1 MKFVILRIQRRK
13 KWNPLDM
20 IPVIVRDQD
29 VRLRSFSAIRRGPT
43 APQHAQ
49 PRAAIQNKLRAVR
62 SDQLQTRRI
71 AAVAPRRRVYRR
83 RRSAHAP
90 ETQFGDGIGHCSE
103 CKTPECRL
111 VPRQHAGNGKL
122 VSWSQRTEGAS
133 IDSRSRSV
141 IVPNKHRKG
150 LHRRHRAGRIRRM
163 AAHSHDHGHAGH
175 SHSPGH
181 SHPTLRPSVLGWA
194 MAATLGLV
202 VAEFFGGVL
211 GRSVAL
217 LNDAVHN
224 LSDVPTLGIS
234 YLAMRWAERPADS
247 EKTYGYHRA
256 GTLAAFTNAFVLV
269 LLSLWLG
276 YEAFERIRSPVAVV
290 ESWMI
295 WTSVAALVV
304 NGGITLALVRGRGDL
319 NLRSILVH
327 NFGDALSTFAIIAG
341 ALIIHATGASW
352 IDPLLGLAI
361 GLLVLWSSIGI
372 LRESSHILLE
382 GRPLDLRVEDVAR
395 AILTV
400 EGVEEVHD
408 VHLWS
413 LGGGHHAL
421 SLHARIPD
429 MHLDECERL
438 LVSIQRVAAK
448 EFGVEHTTV
457 QLERAGLP
465 AKSGYVMPERAKK

>member
-1 MKFVILRIQRRK
+1 ML
-13 KWNPLDM
+13 
-20 IPVIVRDQD
+20 
-29 VRLRSFSAIRRGPT
+29 G
-43 APQHAQ
+43 
-49 PRAAIQNKLRAVR
+49 
-62 SDQLQTRRI
+62 
-71 AAVAPRRRVYRR
+71 
-83 RRSAHAP
+83 
-90 ETQFGDGIGHCSE
+90 
-103 CKTPECRL
+103 
-111 VPRQHAGNGKL
+111 
-122 VSWSQRTEGAS
+122 
-133 IDSRSRSV
+133 
-141 IVPNKHRKG
+141 
-150 LHRRHRAGRIRRM
+150 
-163 AAHSHDHGHAGH
+163 HSHDDGPHHHHDGHEHGASH
-175 SHSPGH
+175 SHSHGYHPSHAGDSH
-181 SHPTLRPSVLGWA
+181 SAFRPSVLGWA
-194 MAATLGLV
+194 MVATLGLV
-202 VAEFFGGVL
+202 VAEVIGGIL
-211 GRSVAL
+211 GHSVAL

-224 LSDVPTLGIS
+224 LSDVPALGIS

-276 YEAFERIRSPVAVV
+276 YEAILRFRSPVKVV

-295 WTSVAALVV
+295 WTSVAALGV
-304 NGGITLALVRGRGDL
+304 NGGITLALVRGRRDL

-327 NFGDALSTFAIIAG
+327 NFGDALSNIAIIGG
-341 ALIIHATGASW
+341 AILIRMTGAHW

-361 GLLVLWSSIGI
+361 GLLVLWSSFGI

-382 GRPLDLRVEDVAR
+382 GRPPELRVEDVAR

-400 EGVEEVHD
+400 EGVQEVHD

-438 LVSIQRVAAK
+438 LAAIKRVAAMQ
-448 EFGVEHTTV
+448 FRIEHTTV

-465 AKSGYVMPERAKK
+465 AQSGYVMPEPAKK

>member
-1 MKFVILRIQRRK
+1 MAAHSHEH
-13 KWNPLDM
+13 
-20 IPVIVRDQD
+20 DQ
-29 VRLRSFSAIRRGPT
+29 S
-43 APQHAQ
+43 
-49 PRAAIQNKLRAVR
+49 
-62 SDQLQTRRI
+62 
-71 AAVAPRRRVYRR
+71 
-83 RRSAHAP
+83 
-90 ETQFGDGIGHCSE
+90 
-103 CKTPECRL
+103 
-111 VPRQHAGNGKL
+111 HAGH
-122 VSWSQRTEGAS
+122 W
-133 IDSRSRSV
+133 
-141 IVPNKHRKG
+141 
-150 LHRRHRAGRIRRM
+150 
-163 AAHSHDHGHAGH
+163 HSHDHGHAGQ
-175 SHSPGH
+175 

-202 VAEFFGGVL
+202 VAEIFGGIL

-224 LSDVPTLGIS
+224 LSDVPALGIS
-234 YLAMRWAERPADS
+234 YLAMRWAQRPADS
-247 EKTYGYHRA
+247 EKTNGYHRA
-256 GTLAAFTNAFVLV
+256 GTLAAYTNAFVLV

-276 YEAFERIRSPVAVV
+276 YEAFERFRSPVEVV

-295 WTSVAALVV
+295 WTSVGALAV

-327 NFGDALSTFAIIAG
+327 NFGDALSNIAIIAG
-341 ALIIHATGASW
+341 ALIIHATGAHW

-395 AILTV
+395 AILKI
-400 EGVEEVHD
+400 EGVQEVHD

-413 LGGGHHAL
+413 LGGGHNAL

-429 MHLDECERL
+429 MHLDECEL
-438 LVSIQRVAAK
+438 LLSSIKQIAAK

-465 AKSGYVMPERAKK
+465 AQSGYVMPEPAKK

>member
-1 MKFVILRIQRRK
+1 
-13 KWNPLDM
+13 
-20 IPVIVRDQD
+20 
-29 VRLRSFSAIRRGPT
+29 
-43 APQHAQ
+43 
-49 PRAAIQNKLRAVR
+49 
-62 SDQLQTRRI
+62 
-71 AAVAPRRRVYRR
+71 
-83 RRSAHAP
+83 
-90 ETQFGDGIGHCSE
+90 
-103 CKTPECRL
+103 
-111 VPRQHAGNGKL
+111 
-122 VSWSQRTEGAS
+122 
-133 IDSRSRSV
+133 
-141 IVPNKHRKG
+141 
-150 LHRRHRAGRIRRM
+150 M
-163 AAHSHDHGHAGH
+163 AAHSHDHSHAGH
-175 SHSPGH
+175 SP
-181 SHPTLRPSVLGWA
+181 SHGGAHAGNCHAHATLRPAVLGWA

-202 VAEFFGGVL
+202 IAEVFGGVL

-224 LSDVPTLGIS
+224 LSDVPALGIS
-234 YLAMRWAERPADS
+234 YLAMRWAERPADT

-276 YEAFERIRSPVAVV
+276 YAAFERLRSPVAVV

-295 WTSVAALVV
+295 WTSLGALAV

-327 NFGDALSTFAIIAG
+327 NFGDALSNIAIIAG
-341 ALIIHATGASW
+341 ALIIHATGARW
-352 IDPLLGLAI
+352 IDPLLGIAI
-361 GLLVLWSSIGI
+361 GLLVLWSSIAI

-382 GRPLDLRVEDVAR
+382 GRPPDLRVEDVAR

-400 EGVEEVHD
+400 AGVQEVHD

-421 SLHARIPD
+421 SLHARVPD

-438 LVSIQRVAAK
+438 LAAIKQVASK
-448 EFGVEHTTV
+448 EFGVDHTTV

-465 AKSGYVMPERAKK
+465 AKSGYVMPEAVKK

>member
-1 MKFVILRIQRRK
+1 MGAHSHGHG
-13 KWNPLDM
+13 LDH
-20 IPVIVRDQD
+20 R
-29 VRLRSFSAIRRGPT
+29 
-43 APQHAQ
+43 
-49 PRAAIQNKLRAVR
+49 
-62 SDQLQTRRI
+62 
-71 AAVAPRRRVYRR
+71 
-83 RRSAHAP
+83 
-90 ETQFGDGIGHCSE
+90 
-103 CKTPECRL
+103 
-111 VPRQHAGNGKL
+111 HAGH
-122 VSWSQRTEGAS
+122 S
-133 IDSRSRSV
+133 
-141 IVPNKHRKG
+141 
-150 LHRRHRAGRIRRM
+150 
-163 AAHSHDHGHAGH
+163 HSHDHGHA
-175 SHSPGH
+175 SNA
-181 SHPTLRPSVLGWA
+181 HPSLRPAILGWA

-202 VAEFFGGVL
+202 VAEIFGGIF

-224 LSDVPTLGIS
+224 LSDVPALGIS
-234 YLAMRWAERPADS
+234 YLAMRWAERPADT

-276 YEAFERIRSPVAVV
+276 YEAIQRFRSPVAVV

-295 WTSVAALVV
+295 WTSVAALAV

-327 NFGDALSTFAIIAG
+327 NFGDALSNVAIIIG
-341 ALIIHATGASW
+341 ALIIGVTGAHW

-382 GRPLDLRVEDVAR
+382 GRPRELHVEDVAR

-400 EGVEEVHD
+400 EGVAEVHD
-408 VHLWS
+408 VHIWS
-413 LGGGHHAL
+413 LGGGHNAL

-438 LVSIQRVAAK
+438 LAAIK
-448 EFGVEHTTV
+448 QKAFQDFGIEHTTV

-465 AKSGYVMPERAKK
+465 AKSGYVMPEPAK

>member
-1 MKFVILRIQRRK
+1 MQIPRMK
-13 KWNPLDM
+13 
-20 IPVIVRDQD
+20 
-29 VRLRSFSAIRRGPT
+29 
-43 APQHAQ
+43 
-49 PRAAIQNKLRAVR
+49 
-62 SDQLQTRRI
+62 
-71 AAVAPRRRVYRR
+71 
-83 RRSAHAP
+83 AH
-90 ETQFGDGIGHCSE
+90 
-103 CKTPECRL
+103 
-111 VPRQHAGNGKL
+111 PRQDARNGKL
-122 VSWSQRTEGAS
+122 ISWSQPPGGAS
-133 IDSRSRSV
+133 IHSRRGRV
-141 IVPNKHRKG
+141 KLPNKRGGRLRNIHRVS
-150 LHRRHRAGRIRRM
+150 RM
-163 AAHSHDHGHAGH
+163 VRMGAHSHGHDHPGH
-175 SHSPGH
+175 SHDLNH
-181 SHPTLRPSVLGWA
+181 NHAHPTLRPAVLGWA

-202 VAEFFGGVL
+202 VAEVFGGIL

-224 LSDVPTLGIS
+224 LSDVPALGIS

-276 YEAFERIRSPVAVV
+276 YAAFERFHSPVAVV

-295 WTSVAALVV
+295 WTSVSALAV
-304 NGGITLALVRGRGDL
+304 NGGITLALVRARGDL

-327 NFGDALSTFAIIAG
+327 NFGDALSNIAIIAG
-341 ALIIHATGASW
+341 ALIIRATGAHW

-400 EGVEEVHD
+400 EGVQEVHD

-438 LVSIQRVAAK
+438 LASIQRVAAK

-465 AKSGYVMPERAKK
+465 ATSGYVMPEPVKK

>member
-1 MKFVILRIQRRK
+1 
-13 KWNPLDM
+13 
-20 IPVIVRDQD
+20 
-29 VRLRSFSAIRRGPT
+29 
-43 APQHAQ
+43 
-49 PRAAIQNKLRAVR
+49 
-62 SDQLQTRRI
+62 
-71 AAVAPRRRVYRR
+71 
-83 RRSAHAP
+83 
-90 ETQFGDGIGHCSE
+90 
-103 CKTPECRL
+103 
-111 VPRQHAGNGKL
+111 
-122 VSWSQRTEGAS
+122 
-133 IDSRSRSV
+133 
-141 IVPNKHRKG
+141 
-150 LHRRHRAGRIRRM
+150 M
-163 AAHSHDHGHAGH
+163 AAHSHHHGHAGH

-181 SHPTLRPSVLGWA
+181 APPTLRPSVLGWA

-202 VAEFFGGVL
+202 VAEVFGGIL

-224 LSDVPTLGIS
+224 LSDVPALGIS

-276 YEAFERIRSPVAVV
+276 YEAFERFRTPVEVV

-295 WTSVAALVV
+295 WTSVGALAV

-327 NFGDALSTFAIIAG
+327 NFGDALSNIAIIAG
-341 ALIIHATGASW
+341 ALIIHATRAHW

-361 GLLVLWSSIGI
+361 RLLLLSSNIAI
-372 LRESSHILLE
+372 PRESSHILLE

-395 AILTV
+395 AILKI

-413 LGGGHHAL
+413 LGGAHNAL
-421 SLHARIPD
+421 SLHARVPD

-438 LVSIQRVAAK
+438 LSSIKQVAAK
-448 EFGVEHTTV
+448 EFGVDHTTV

-465 AKSGYVMPERAKK
+465 AQSGYVMPEPAKN

>member
-1 MKFVILRIQRRK
+1 
-13 KWNPLDM
+13 
-20 IPVIVRDQD
+20 
-29 VRLRSFSAIRRGPT
+29 
-43 APQHAQ
+43 
-49 PRAAIQNKLRAVR
+49 
-62 SDQLQTRRI
+62 
-71 AAVAPRRRVYRR
+71 
-83 RRSAHAP
+83 
-90 ETQFGDGIGHCSE
+90 
-103 CKTPECRL
+103 
-111 VPRQHAGNGKL
+111 
-122 VSWSQRTEGAS
+122 
-133 IDSRSRSV
+133 
-141 IVPNKHRKG
+141 
-150 LHRRHRAGRIRRM
+150 M
-163 AAHSHDHGHAGH
+163 AAHSHDHSHAGH
-175 SHSPGH
+175 SP
-181 SHPTLRPSVLGWA
+181 SHGGAHAGNCHAHAALRPAVLGWA

-202 VAEFFGGVL
+202 IAEVFGGVL

-224 LSDVPTLGIS
+224 LSDVPALGIS
-234 YLAMRWAERPADS
+234 YLAMRWAERPADT

-276 YEAFERIRSPVAVV
+276 YAAFERLRSPVAVV

-295 WTSVAALVV
+295 WTSLGALAV

-327 NFGDALSTFAIIAG
+327 NFGDALSNIAIIAG
-341 ALIIHATGASW
+341 ALIIHATGARW
-352 IDPLLGLAI
+352 IDPLLGIAI
-361 GLLVLWSSIGI
+361 GLLVLWSSIAI

-382 GRPLDLRVEDVAR
+382 GRPPDLRVEDVAR

-400 EGVEEVHD
+400 AGVQEVHD

-421 SLHARIPD
+421 SLHARVPD

-438 LVSIQRVAAK
+438 LAAIKQVASK
-448 EFGVEHTTV
+448 EFGVDHTTV

-465 AKSGYVMPERAKK
+465 AKSGYVMPEAVKK